1 MRFLSPLLA
10 ATIVFAISANTDLHA
25 ADPVPPGLSVS
36 IAFSPAI
43 SNLDAFSCN
52 AEIAD
57 LATGAILAKPHILGI
72 KGESSQAQIGDETSK
87 VVLAVLVNKAGTN
100 GTYTVTYSKA
110 GKVVGIQKGSI
121 SLQ

>member
-1 MRFLSPLLA
+1 MRFPSLLLA
-10 ATIVFAISANTDLHA
+10 ATILFGTSAITNLHA
-25 ADPVPPGLSVS
+25 ADPVSPGLSVS
-36 IAFSPAI
+36 IAFSPAT
-43 SNLDAFSCN
+43 SNPDAFSCD
-52 AEIAD
+52 AEISD

-72 KGESSQAQIGDETSK
+72 KGESGQAQIGDETVK

-110 GKVVGIQKGSI
+110 GNVIGIQKGSI